1 MANTTTWVAR
11 HSMIQN
17 GWQASVNKGVGT
29 KAKDVLHTHTSKV
42 HNILTIARRDICPF
56 ITQEP
61 GSELV
66 FGSHV
71 TRLLSQLAMQLED
84 SLAS

>member
-1 MANTTTWVAR
+1 MGQQKGKAGNMANTTTWVAR

-42 HNILTIARRDICPF
+42 HNILTIARRDIAPLSRRTPAANLC
-56 ITQEP
+56 
-61 GSELV
+61 LAAM
-66 FGSHV
+66 
-71 TRLLSQLAMQLED
+71 LLDFCLS
-84 SLAS
+84 